1 MNKYNANGNIDKI
14 VKTAKD
20 HARHLNHEY
29 ITIEHLLLSMLNEKN
44 FYKVFEESGI
54 QTDLLITELEEY
66 VQNNNLTAKSD
77 QEFPKKTHSL
87 ERVFNRAFTQVLFSG
102 RSNIQIIDLYLSI
115 LSEAHSHGAFFLKK
129 YKAERELIV
138 TNYTKTRT
146 RKTENQAEKIV
157 EEFCTNLNVLALE
170 NKIDPVIGREKE
182 LEDIAQI
189 LARKTKSNVLL
200 IGDAGVGKTAIAEGI
215 AEKIIT
221 GEVPKF
227 LEGWTVYSLSVGQLL
242 AGTKYRGEL
251 EERLKELIAAFM
263 EMQKVILFIDE
274 AHQIKGAG
282 GGNNSSVDLA
292 NMLKPALARG
302 DLKVIAST
310 TWEEYT
316 QHFEKDKALMRRFNK
331 ITVGEPSVVVC
342 KQILSGL
349 KEIYATYHNV
359 TITAE
364 AIDAAVELS
373 YRYQSDKKLPDKAID
388 LIDSACA
395 LRVSKDSED
404 RIITVDSIKLELSRI
419 TGIPVE
425 QFGREEQTNLSQV
438 EEDVKLKVFGQD
450 HAVDQVLDRVWV
462 SYAGLKGDTKPIG
475 SFLFLGPTGTGK
487 TELAKQ
493 LSTMLSMKLLR
504 FDMSEYQEKHAISK
518 LIGAPP
524 GYVGYEDANLAGG
537 LLISEI
543 AKNPHSIILM
553 DEIEKAHP
561 DISQILLQ
569 LMDEGFVTGS
579 NGKRADCRNCI
590 LILTSNLGS
599 SDNERNAIG
608 FATLER
614 SGEDDKA
621 VKEYF
626 RPEFRNR
633 LDAVVKFNKLNKVSI
648 RKIAAKFIADINVQL
663 MDRNVCV
670 ALDDTAWDFLIENGY
685 DAAMGARP
693 MYRLIQ
699 DQIKIPLAKKILF
712 DKIENN
718 VTVNVRA
725 LDKKLELIVE
735 RQAVLHRSIS
745 EYAESEMLPG

>member
-1 MNKYNANGNIDKI
+1 
-14 VKTAKD
+14 
-20 HARHLNHEY
+20 
-29 ITIEHLLLSMLNEKN
+29 
-44 FYKVFEESGI
+44 
-54 QTDLLITELEEY
+54 
-66 VQNNNLTAKSD
+66 
-77 QEFPKKTHSL
+77 
-87 ERVFNRAFTQVLFSG
+87 
-102 RSNIQIIDLYLSI
+102 
-115 LSEAHSHGAFFLKK
+115 
-129 YKAERELIV
+129 
-138 TNYTKTRT
+138 
-146 RKTENQAEKIV
+146 
-157 EEFCTNLNVLALE
+157 VLALE

-359 TITAE
+359 TITTE

-395 LRVSKDSED
+395 LRVSRDSED

-621 VKEYF
+621 VREYF

-633 LDAVVKFNKLNKVSI
+633 LDAVVKFNKLNKISI

-670 ALDDTAWDFLIENGY
+670 ALDDSAWEFLIENGY

-725 LDKKLELIVE
+725 LDKKLELVVE

>member
-1 MNKYNANGNIDKI
+1 MNKYNSNGNIDKI
-14 VKTAKD
+14 VKYAKE
-20 HARHLNHEY
+20 HAKSSNHEY
-29 ITIEHLLLSMLNEKN
+29 ITVEHLLYSMLNEKN
-44 FYKVFEESGI
+44 FYKIFDESGI
-54 QTDLLITELEEY
+54 EVDALINELEDY
-66 VQNNNLTAKSD
+66 IKKNNLTAKSD
-77 QEFPKKTHSL
+77 QEYPKKTHSL

-102 RSNIQIIDLYLSI
+102 RSNIQLIDLYLSI
-115 LSEAHSHGAFFLKK
+115 LSESHSHAAYYLRK
-129 YKAERELIV
+129 YGAERELIV
-138 TNYTKTRT
+138 GNYTKARN
-146 RKTENQAEKIV
+146 KKNDNMAERIV
-157 EEFCTNLNVLALE
+157 EEFCTNLNVLAAE
-170 NKIDPVIGREKE
+170 HKIDPVIGREKE
-182 LEDIAQI
+182 LDDIAQI

-215 AEKIIT
+215 AEKIVAGT
-221 GEVPKF
+221 VPKF

-251 EERLKELIAAFM
+251 EERLKELVSALM
-263 EMQKVILFIDE
+263 ELQKVILFIDE

-316 QHFEKDKALMRRFNK
+316 QNFEKDRALMRRFNK
-331 ITVGEPSVVVC
+331 ITVGEPSLPVC
-342 KQILSGL
+342 KQILMGL
-349 KEIYATYHNV
+349 KPIYETYHNV
-359 TITAE
+359 TIDQE
-364 AIDAAVELS
+364 AIIASVDLS
-373 YRYQSDKKLPDKAID
+373 HRYQSDKKLPDKAID

-395 LRVSKDSED
+395 LRVSQDSKD
-404 RIITVDSIKLELSRI
+404 RNITVDSIKLELSRI

-438 EEDVKLKVFGQD
+438 EEDIKLKVFGQD
-450 HAVDQVLDRVWV
+450 QAVDQVLDRVWV
-462 SYAGLKGDTKPIG
+462 SYAGLKGDQKPIG

-493 LSTMLSMKLLR
+493 LSSMLSMKLLR
-504 FDMSEYQEKHAISK
+504 FDMSEYQEKHAVSK

-543 AKNPHSIILM
+543 AKNPHAIILM

-561 DISQILLQ
+561 DVSQILLQ
-569 LMDEGFVTGS
+569 LMDGGFVTGS

-590 LILTSNLGS
+590 LILTSNLGA

-608 FATLER
+608 FATLDR

-633 LDAVVKFNKLNKVSI
+633 LDAVIKFNKLNKDSI
-648 RKIAAKFIADINVQL
+648 RKVAAKFIAEINVQL
-663 MDRNVCV
+663 LDRNVTL
-670 ALDDTAWDFLIENGY
+670 ALDDSAWDYLVEHGY
-685 DAAMGARP
+685 DSAMGARP

-699 DQIKIPLAKKILF
+699 EEIKIPLSKKILF
-712 DKIENN
+712 DKIQNN

-725 LDKKLELIVE
+725 IGKKLELTIE
-735 RQAVLHRSIS
+735 GQTILQESIS
-745 EYAESEMLPG
+745 RDTEQAMS